1 MKIKI
6 EFIDYWFKDKKNG
19 KIMYKGYFHLNDKVT
34 AWVPVS
40 DNVNVGDVVSLTLGR
55 DNEGRVKV
63 MLQHN

>member
-6 EFIDYWFKDKKNG
+6 EFMDYWFKDKKGNVW
-19 KIMYKGYFHLNDKVT
+19 YKGYFHLNDKVT
-34 AWVPVS
+34 AWIPVS
-40 DNVNVGDVVSLTLGR
+40 GKVTVGDVVSLTLGR